1 MEEILYFLMLN
12 NYCECLPI
20 SREIKGFHTPLESND
35 MIRPDSS
42 SLNTS
47 RVAPV
52 AKIRQFI
59 GIDDIPHGDVT
70 PNVSNQMEM
79 ISKDTG
85 IKTGNNKFHDGFHYS
100 LTMNHMF
107 ITSTYILPTFTIT
120 YLHQPWHYQHNNGIQ
135 ERLPIAYVRTYIVYL
150 CKMMTTAH
158 ITTSHKE
165 FQHTRSFIAQPHH
178 LSIV

>member
-1 MEEILYFLMLN
+1 MLN
-12 NYCECLPI
+12 IFSNCRVYDTDQNVSDIDKQEPI
-20 SREIKGFHTPLESND
+20 EEDLGRLGDRQKSSSISPNPSPRTSVEESND

-47 RVAPV
+47 RIAPV

-79 ISKDTG
+79 IPKDTG
-85 IKTGNNKFHDGFHYS
+85 IKTGNNKFRDGFHYS

-120 YLHQPWHYQHNNGIQ
+120 YLHQP
-135 ERLPIAYVRTYIVYL
+135 
-150 CKMMTTAH
+150 
-158 ITTSHKE
+158 
-165 FQHTRSFIAQPHH
+165 
-178 LSIV
+178 

>member
-1 MEEILYFLMLN
+1 MFNIFSNSRVCDTEKNVSNIDKQEQIEEDLGRLGDRQMSSS
-12 NYCECLPI
+12 I
-20 SREIKGFHTPLESND
+20 SPNPSPRTSVEESNE

-70 PNVSNQMEM
+70 RNVSNQMEM
-79 ISKDTG
+79 EPKDTG

-100 LTMNHMF
+100 LSMNHTF
-107 ITSTYILPTFTIT
+107 ITSTYLLPTFTNT
-120 YLHQPWHYQHNNGIQ
+120 YLHQP
-135 ERLPIAYVRTYIVYL
+135 
-150 CKMMTTAH
+150 
-158 ITTSHKE
+158 
-165 FQHTRSFIAQPHH
+165 
-178 LSIV
+178 